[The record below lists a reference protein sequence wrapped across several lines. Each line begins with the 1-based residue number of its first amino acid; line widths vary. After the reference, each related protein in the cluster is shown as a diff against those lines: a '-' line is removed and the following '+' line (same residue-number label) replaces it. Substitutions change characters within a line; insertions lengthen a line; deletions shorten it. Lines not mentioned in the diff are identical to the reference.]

1 MVNEQLRRAEN
12 RTRDELLCTKNCA
25 GKKVEVPLI
34 VPHHPHLD
42 GLNEIMQ
49 KNLNY
54 LQVYHIVRS
63 VLTPAPFVSFPTV

>member
-12 RTRDELLCTKNCA
+12 RTRDELLCTNNCA
-25 GKKVEVPLI
+25 GKKVEV
-34 VPHHPHLD
+34 PHLD